1 MWSYPQ
7 DKHVEVGDYM
17 HGDWRTNGR
26 GDHEVSGP
34 NGTMLIKLAMP
45 LSEKVYTR
53 QRRLIDQVMKT
64 TVVADNTQD
73 LVDGENMA
81 NIFQNVAQAMGN
93 DGSTLVVGPSGASG
107 SGNSLGGAGSEAP
120 QTPQALAEPRLL
132 KQHTPSPQA
141 QATSATPTVPKI
153 KKTAPFIHCG
163 HSYRALATQVH
174 TCTMLDVWI
183 SEGVVGNIT

>member
-1 MWSYPQ
+1 
-7 DKHVEVGDYM
+7 M

-34 NGTMLIKLAMP
+34 NGTTLIKLVTP
-45 LSEKVYTR
+45 LSEKVYTQ
-53 QRRLIDQVMKT
+53 QRRLIAQAIKT

-93 DGSTLVVGPSGASG
+93 DCSTPVVGPSGASG

-120 QTPQALAEPRLL
+120 QTPQALAEPRRLQ
-132 KQHTPSPQA
+132 QHTPSPEA
-141 QATSATPTVPKI
+141 QATAATPTAPRAAPTAPKI